1 MNKLFFYFQ
10 KVVRQQRMM
19 KVYANV
25 SMVGKDFIV
34 KQESIYVAIFHA
46 KMVVSVFQHIQIIHV
61 NVLVIIIIIMDNIVN
76 SKQKN

>member
-1 MNKLFFYFQ
+1 
-10 KVVRQQRMM
+10 MM

-34 KQESIYVAIFHA
+34 KQESIYVAIFHV

-61 NVLVIIIIIMDNIVN
+61 NVLAIIIIIMDNIVN

>member
-10 KVVRQQRMM
+10 KVVRQQRIM
-19 KVYANV
+19 KGYANV

>member
-10 KVVRQQRMM
+10 KVVRQQRIM
-19 KVYANV
+19 KGYANV

-61 NVLVIIIIIMDNIVN
+61 NVLAIIIIIMDNIVN

>member
-34 KQESIYVAIFHA
+34 KQESIYVAIFHV

-61 NVLVIIIIIMDNIVN
+61 NVLAIIIIIMDNIVN

>member
-1 MNKLFFYFQ
+1 
-10 KVVRQQRMM
+10 MM

>member
-10 KVVRQQRMM
+10 KVVRQQRIM
-19 KVYANV
+19 KGYANV

-34 KQESIYVAIFHA
+34 KQESIYVAIFHV

>member
-10 KVVRQQRMM
+10 KVVRQQRIM
-19 KVYANV
+19 KGYANV

-34 KQESIYVAIFHA
+34 KQESIYVAIFHV

-61 NVLVIIIIIMDNIVN
+61 NVLAIIIIIMDNIVN

>member
-1 MNKLFFYFQ
+1 
-10 KVVRQQRMM
+10 M
-19 KVYANV
+19 KGYANV

-34 KQESIYVAIFHA
+34 KQESIYVAIFHV

-61 NVLVIIIIIMDNIVN
+61 NVLAIIIIIMDNIVN

>member
-61 NVLVIIIIIMDNIVN
+61 NVLAIIIIIMDNIVN